1 MSEQQLINEFNDGGR
16 MFGCNHNNKLV
27 GVIGIQKVKDAILI
41 RHAYILTSHQGEGVG
56 SLLLKYLL
64 EKNKN
69 SRLLVGT
76 WQKAIWAIQ
85 FYEKYDFVLQT
96 KKQTNELLKKYWKI
110 SPKQIE
116 NSLIL
121 IFAFIGIFVC
131 LIKKNVY
138 SYLFL
143 LFIFFITLFPPF
155 LSETNNNVFYE
166 TSTSLTIHRVLFSI
180 QFICLISIY

>member
-1 MSEQQLINEFNDGGR
+1 MISEYKKKDSSKVLYVINDAAIKYKGVIPDNCWHEPYMSEQQLINEFDDGVR
-16 MFGCNHNNKLV
+16 MFGYNHNNKLI

-64 EKNKN
+64 EKNKS

-116 NSLIL
+116 NSIVLERQL
-121 IFAFIGIFVC
+121 R
-131 LIKKNVY
+131 
-138 SYLFL
+138 
-143 LFIFFITLFPPF
+143 
-155 LSETNNNVFYE
+155 NN
-166 TSTSLTIHRVLFSI
+166 
-180 QFICLISIY
+180 